1 MMTGHNHD
9 TNFYD
14 GCGEVFQTTF
24 GVVPPSG
31 GGSVD
36 PAYIQQVVRE
46 YLDQN
51 SLYGRKTHAT
61 LYADKWVENDGGY
74 SQIID
79 VEGVTPNS
87 ELMISFSESQLKV
100 FHEKDLTFV
109 AGNKNGV
116 VTVYITGQKP
126 QNDYTMQITVR
137 EVI

>member
-1 MMTGHNHD
+1 MSGHQHN
-9 TNFYD
+9 TEFFD
-14 GCGEVFQTTF
+14 GCDEVFSTTF
-24 GVVPPSG
+24 TVDTPSG

-36 PAYIQQVVRE
+36 PAYIQQLVKDC
-46 YLDQN
+46 LDQS

-74 SQIID
+74 SQVID
-79 VEGVTPNS
+79 VDGVTPNS
-87 ELMISFSESQLKV
+87 ELTISFSESQLKA

-116 VTVYITGQKP
+116 VTMYITGQKP
-126 QNDYTMQITVR
+126 QNDYVVQITVR

>member
-1 MMTGHNHD
+1 MSGHQHN
-9 TNFYD
+9 TKFFD
-14 GCGEVFQTTF
+14 GCDEVFPTTF
-24 GVVPPSG
+24 NVDTPSG

-51 SLYGRKTHAT
+51 SLYGRKTHVM

-87 ELMISFSESQLKV
+87 ELTISFSESQLKV

-126 QNDYTMQITVR
+126 MNDYEMQITMK
-137 EVI
+137 EVV

>member
-1 MMTGHNHD
+1 MSGHQHN
-9 TNFYD
+9 TEFFD
-14 GCGEVFQTTF
+14 GCDEVFPTTF
-24 GVVPPSG
+24 SVDPPSG

-36 PAYIQQVVRE
+36 PEYIKGIVKD

-51 SLYGRKTHAT
+51 SLYGRKTHVT

-74 SQIID
+74 SQIVD

-87 ELMISFSESQLKV
+87 ELTISFSDNQLKA
-100 FHEKDLTFV
+100 FHAKDLTFV

-126 QNDYTMQITVR
+126 QNDYVMQVTVE
-137 EVI
+137 EVV